1 MDLDRLAFVH
11 RHVAKEEKMHLFR
24 FVGRAAPIAAG
35 VSVAVGAWTGAALA
49 FDEAAQIELGHAE
62 FTAHCASCHGAEAH
76 GDGPVAAVLEK
87 KPPDLTQIS
96 ARYSGQFP
104 TGTIQEIID
113 GRNMINPH
121 GDRDM
126 PIWGDRY
133 FETAAKRSQ
142 SVPHDVDAQAL
153 ALGRVTALVKFLES
167 IQAQ

>member
-1 MDLDRLAFVH
+1 
-11 RHVAKEEKMHLFR
+11 MHLLR
-24 FVGRAAPIAAG
+24 VIDRALPIAVG
-35 VSVAVGAWTGAALA
+35 VSIAIAAWSGEALA
-49 FDEAAQIELGHAE
+49 FDEAAQIQLGQSE
-62 FTAHCASCHGAEAH
+62 YMAHCASCHGAEAH

-87 KPPDLTQIS
+87 KPPDLTQIAS
-96 ARYSGQFP
+96 RYSGQFP

-133 FETAAKRSQ
+133 FETAAERSQ
-142 SVPHDVDAQAL
+142 SVPHDVNAQAL